1 MTAAMTTTIDK
12 LGRLVIPKAIR
23 ERLGL
28 RAGDKLE
35 IEDVEGTIVIKR
47 PHEDSP
53 LVETEAGLLTMGS
66 GPGLGPDDVRERL
79 ERTRR

>member
-1 MTAAMTTTIDK
+1 MHRAMSTTIDK
-12 LGRLVIPKAIR
+12 AGRLVIPKAIR

-28 RAGDKLE
+28 RSGDKLE
-35 IEDVEGTIVIKR
+35 IEDVEGAIMITR

-53 LVETEAGLLTMGS
+53 LVEGEGGLLTMGS
-66 GPGLGPDDVRERL
+66 GPGLGPDDVREWL